1 MSYTV
6 SKTFRFEAGHRVWNQ
21 ELNTI
26 EGVQFEN
33 KCRNIHGHSYEV
45 EVKIDSLTLNNY
57 GVVID
62 FTHIKYYM
70 QQLIEKLDHAFI
82 IDINDPLYETIKAT
96 NTKIFEVN
104 FVPTAENLARFIY
117 NYLKE
122 YIPNVSE
129 VIVYETK
136 TSYAIYR

>member
-45 EVKIDSLTLNNY
+45 EVKIASLTLNNY